1 MKKLFIGL
9 VFGLLLTALIQPV
22 FCAAVTSSPP
32 DVSGQLN
39 AALESAGYDAK
50 TTAKPIQVRAAE
62 IIKTILGLLGIV
74 FLGLTVYAGAM
85 LFMAGGNDDN
95 VTKAKST
102 LMTAIIGLVII
113 LSAYA
118 ITQFA
123 YKIATGYYDD
133 MKEAGS
139 DFDIRVEPGG
149 IYNGS
154 LIDN

>member
-9 VFGLLLTALIQPV
+9 VFGWLLIMPFQSVSCVTAT
-22 FCAAVTSSPP
+22 AVSAPN
-32 DVSGQLN
+32 VSGQLN
-39 AALESAGYDAK
+39 AALDSAGYDTA
-50 TTAKPIQVRAAE
+50 TTEKP
-62 IIKTILGLLGIV
+62 IKTILGLLGIV

-133 MKEAGS
+133 MKDAGS

-149 IYNGS
+149 IYSGS
-154 LIDN
+154 LLEN